1 MMEIRQLN
9 SMDARQYQNLRLEA
23 LQKDPEAFASSYEEE
38 KEYSLETYAN
48 RLNSEN
54 VFTYGAFENDKLC
67 GVVTLVRESKRKTK
81 HKASI
86 FAMYVS
92 PETRGRGVG
101 KRLMGAA
108 IEKAKQMDGVEKIN
122 LTVVSSNESAKKL
135 YHLCGF
141 ETFGLEKRSEKV
153 DQTYYDEE
161 YMVLFL

>member
-9 SMDARQYQNLRLEA
+9 SMDAGQYQNLRLEA

-38 KEYSLETYAN
+38 KEYTLETYAD
-48 RLNSEN
+48 RLKSEN

-67 GVVTLVRESKRKTK
+67 GVVTLVRETKRKTR
-81 HKASI
+81 HKVTI

-92 PETRGRGVG
+92 PEIRKMGVG
-101 KRLMGAA
+101 KRLMEAA
-108 IEKAKQMDGVEKIN
+108 IEKAKQMGGVEQIT
-122 LTVVSSNESAKKL
+122 LTVVSTNESAKKL
-135 YHLCGF
+135 YHLYGF
-141 ETFGLEKRSEKV
+141 ETFGLEKRSEKI